1 MTDYLE
7 LIDLYKALLALL
19 AGAILGLERE
29 LKDKAAG
36 LKTITIICLG
46 SALFTIISQ
55 KVGGQYTDSA
65 RIASYIVSG
74 IGFLGAGV
82 IFKDGV
88 NVEGL
93 TTASVIWLAAAV
105 GMAIGFG
112 EVYLAAIFLLT
123 SLIIIYAGN
132 YLNIFF
138 PTAKISKN
146 LRLTFKLADISI
158 KDEIINALDGFVVR
172 KELKKLVQKDEQ
184 VILLIDIT
192 LQKDKLNLLE
202 KYLLRET
209 RIFEFEL

>member
-19 AGAILGLERE
+19 AGVILGLERE

-132 YLNIFF
+132 YLNNFF

-202 KYLLRET
+202 NYLLRET

>member
-132 YLNIFF
+132 YLNNFF

-202 KYLLRET
+202 NYLLRET